1 MGIEYRGVIVVG
13 YDWDE
18 VNQVYDAAGEANPD
32 QELDLYDFCEE
43 RGLESFSPY
52 YDADQYDCI
61 HGLKVTGSQD
71 YSYADIDLELV
82 QAKVKVLKA
91 ELLNEFGVEAGV
103 YIMAQG
109 R

>member
-18 VNQVYDAAGEANPD
+18 LNQVYDAADPD

-52 YDADQYDCI
+52 YDADSSDCI

-71 YSYADIDLELV
+71 YSYADIDLELI
-82 QAKVKVLKA
+82 QAKVKLLKA

>member
-18 VNQVYDAAGEANPD
+18 VNKIYDAVNTYE
-32 QELDLYDFCEE
+32 ELDLYDFCEE

-52 YDADQYDCI
+52 YDADQSDCI

-82 QAKVKVLKA
+82 HAKVKLLKA
-91 ELLNEFGVEAGV
+91 ELLDEFGVEAGV